1 MAGNK
6 FNRYLW
12 LINLLYKEGPIPFCE
27 ISARWAKSI
36 YNPEPGKKL
45 PLKTFHNHCIVIAE
59 IFGIDVECEHRGDY
73 GYKLAGFAESEQWK
87 DQFLKD
93 LLIANAIKE
102 NKHLSS
108 KIMNYDHYESPR
120 LARFV
125 DYISNHQLLSFY
137 RPISRVDPNY
147 IKTEKV
153 FGESQITSYHNF
165 LPLGL
170 IQMEYK
176 WYCIGVFTD
185 NGRLSPFRVDEMKD
199 IEVVGVFSGQQYQDF
214 NTAEYIDYY
223 KFDESDTFRDD
234 RPYLERDIRKHRG
247 RKKYGVAFTSRN
259 MKPLPW

>member
-6 FNRYLW
+6 FNKYLW
-12 LINLLYKEGPIPFCE
+12 LINLLYREGPIPFSE
-27 ISARWAKSI
+27 ISAKWARSI

-59 IFGIDVECEHRGDY
+59 IFGIDVECERGGNY
-73 GYKLAGFAESEQWK
+73 GYTLAGFAESEQWK

-108 KIMNYDHYESPR
+108 KIVNCDYHDSPR

-125 DYISNHQLLSFY
+125 DYISNRQLLSFY
-137 RPISRVDPNY
+137 RPVFRVDPNY
-147 IKTEKV
+147 VKNGKV
-153 FGESQITSYHNF
+153 FDRSQRISYHNF

-176 WYCIGVFTD
+176 WYCIGIFPD
-185 NGRLSPFRVDEMKD
+185 NGRLSPFRIDVMEDVAVE
-199 IEVVGVFSGQQYQDF
+199 GVFSGKQYQNF
-214 NTAEYIDYY
+214 NTAEYIDHF
-223 KFDESDTFRDD
+223 KFDENDTFRDD
-234 RPYLERDIRKHRG
+234 RPYLERDIHKHRG
-247 RKKYGVAFTSRN
+247 RKKYGVAFTPQK
-259 MKPLPW
+259 MKPYPW